1 MGKSLQSPNR
11 DWWRPLKTC
20 LITGGTGFIGSAL
33 TRLALEK
40 GFSVRVLDDNS
51 RGNFRRLSDVMDSLD
66 IREGDIRDAE
76 LVSKSLVGV
85 DVVVHLAYINGT
97 INFYERPR
105 EVLDVAIVGMQN
117 ILAGMK
123 ENHIPELYLASSSE
137 VYQYPGV
144 FPTPESVP
152 LVVPDPFNP
161 RYSYGLGKIVQ
172 EFMSIHAD
180 SFLERLAIFRP
191 HNIYGPDMGFQ
202 HAIPELCAKIVAER
216 SNKVTL
222 KGDGSQSRS
231 FCHISDFVQGFG
243 ILLNAEFGRETF
255 NLGTREEVSISH
267 LAEVIASSLGR
278 EIEFS
283 TSIAPAGETNR
294 RVPDIS
300 KIEALGFSQSV
311 KLSEGVRDY
320 CDWYVKNSN

>member
-1 MGKSLQSPNR
+1 M
-11 DWWRPLKTC
+11 KTC

-33 TRLALEK
+33 TRLLLER
-40 GFSVRVLDDNS
+40 GFNVRVLDDNS
-51 RGNFRRLSDVMDSLD
+51 RGNFRRLTDVMDSLD
-66 IREGDIRDAE
+66 IREGDIRNAD
-76 LVSKSLVGV
+76 LVSKSVLGV

-117 ILAGMK
+117 VLEAMK
-123 ENHIPELYLASSSE
+123 VNNVPELYLASSSE
-137 VYQYPGV
+137 VYQYPDI
-144 FPTPESVP
+144 FPTPETVP

-180 SFLERLAIFRP
+180 TFLKRLAIFRP

-202 HAIPELCAKIVAER
+202 HVIPELCAKIVAEK
-216 SNKVTL
+216 SNKVIL

-243 ILLNAEFGRETF
+243 LLLNANIERETF
-255 NLGTREEVSISH
+255 NLGTREEVTISH
-267 LAEVIASSLGR
+267 LAGVVASSLGR
-278 EIEFS
+278 QIEFS
-283 TSIAPAGETNR
+283 TSIAPTGETNR
-294 RVPDIS
+294 RIPDIS
-300 KIEALGFSQSV
+300 KTESLGFSQSI
-311 KLSEGVRDY
+311 KLEAGVRDY
-320 CDWYVKNSN
+320 CNWYISNPN

>member
-1 MGKSLQSPNR
+1 M
-11 DWWRPLKTC
+11 KTC

-33 TRLALEK
+33 TRLLLERS
-40 GFSVRVLDDNS
+40 FNVRVLDDNS
-51 RGNFRRLSDVMDSLD
+51 RGNYRRLTDVMDSLD
-66 IREGDIRDAE
+66 IREGDIRNAD
-76 LVSKSLVGV
+76 LVSKSLLGV

-117 ILAGMK
+117 VLEAMK
-123 ENHIPELYLASSSE
+123 VHNVPELYLASSSE
-137 VYQYPGV
+137 VYQYPDV
-144 FPTPESVP
+144 FPTPEAVP

-172 EFMSIHAD
+172 EFMSTHAD
-180 SFLERLAIFRP
+180 TFLKRLAIFRP

-202 HAIPELCAKIVAER
+202 HVIPELCAKIVAEK
-216 SNKVTL
+216 SNKVEL

-243 ILLNAEFGRETF
+243 LLLNADIERETF
-255 NLGTREEVSISH
+255 NLGTREEVTISH
-267 LAEVIASSLGR
+267 LAGVIASSLGR
-278 EIEFS
+278 QIEFS
-283 TSIAPAGETNR
+283 TSLAPTGETKR

-300 KIEALGFSQSV
+300 KIESLGFSQSV
-311 KLSEGVRDY
+311 KLEAGVRDY
-320 CDWYVKNSN
+320 CNWYISNPN

>member
-1 MGKSLQSPNR
+1 MKN
-11 DWWRPLKTC
+11 C

-33 TRLALEK
+33 TRLLLER
-40 GFSVRVLDDNS
+40 GFNIRVLDDNS
-51 RGNFRRLSDVMDSLD
+51 RGNFRRLTDVMDSLD
-66 IREGDIRDAE
+66 IREGDIRNED
-76 LVSKSLVGV
+76 LVSKSLLGV

-97 INFYERPR
+97 INFYKRPR

-117 ILAGMK
+117 ILEAMK
-123 ENHIPELYLASSSE
+123 VNDVPELYLASSSE
-137 VYQYPGV
+137 VYQYPDI
-144 FPTPESVP
+144 FPTPEAVP

-180 SFLERLAIFRP
+180 TFLKRLAIFRP

-202 HAIPELCAKIVAER
+202 HVIPELCAKIVAEK
-216 SNKVTL
+216 SNKVVL

-243 ILLNAEFGRETF
+243 LLLNADIERETF
-255 NLGTREEVSISH
+255 NLGTREEVTISH
-267 LAEVIASSLGR
+267 LAGVIASSLGR
-278 EIEFS
+278 QIEFS
-283 TSIAPAGETNR
+283 TSVAPTGETNR

-300 KIEALGFSQSV
+300 KIESLGFSQSM
-311 KLSEGVRDY
+311 KLEVGVRDY
-320 CDWYVKNSN
+320 CNWYILNPN

>member
-1 MGKSLQSPNR
+1 M
-11 DWWRPLKTC
+11 KTC
-20 LITGGTGFIGSAL
+20 LVTGGTGFIGSAL
-33 TRLALEK
+33 TRLLLER
-40 GFSVRVLDDNS
+40 GFNVRVLDDNS
-51 RGNFRRLSDVMDSLD
+51 RGNFRRLTDVMDSLD
-66 IREGDIRDAE
+66 IREGDIRNAD

-117 ILAGMK
+117 VLEAMK
-123 ENHIPELYLASSSE
+123 VNDVPELYLASSSE
-137 VYQYPGV
+137 VYQYPDI
-144 FPTPESVP
+144 FPTPEAVP

-180 SFLERLAIFRP
+180 TFLKRLAIFRP

-202 HAIPELCAKIVAER
+202 HVIPELCAKIVAEK
-216 SNKVTL
+216 SNNVEL

-243 ILLNAEFGRETF
+243 LLLDADIERETF
-255 NLGTREEVSISH
+255 NLGTREEVTISH
-267 LAEVIASSLGR
+267 LAGVIAASLGR

-283 TSIAPAGETNR
+283 TSIAPRGETNR

-300 KIEALGFSQSV
+300 KIESLGFSQSM
-311 KLSEGVRDY
+311 KLQAGVRDY
-320 CDWYVKNSN
+320 CDWFISNPM

>member
-1 MGKSLQSPNR
+1 M
-11 DWWRPLKTC
+11 KTC

-33 TRLALEK
+33 TRLLLER
-40 GFSVRVLDDNS
+40 GFNVRVLDDNS
-51 RGNFRRLSDVMDSLD
+51 RGNFRRLTDVMDSLD
-66 IREGDIRDAE
+66 IREGDIRNAD
-76 LVSKSLVGV
+76 LVSKSLLGV

-117 ILAGMK
+117 VLEAMK
-123 ENHIPELYLASSSE
+123 VNNVSELYLASSSE
-137 VYQYPGV
+137 VYQYPDI
-144 FPTPESVP
+144 FPTPENVP
-152 LVVPDPFNP
+152 LVIPDPFNP

-180 SFLERLAIFRP
+180 TFLKRLAIFRP

-202 HAIPELCAKIVAER
+202 HVIPELCAKIVAEK
-216 SNKVTL
+216 SNKVVL

-243 ILLNAEFGRETF
+243 LLLNADIERETF

-267 LAEVIASSLGR
+267 LAGVIASSLGR
-278 EIEFS
+278 QIEFS
-283 TSIAPAGETNR
+283 ASLAPTGETNR

-300 KIEALGFSQSV
+300 KIETLGFSQSM
-311 KLSEGVRDY
+311 KLEVGVREY
-320 CDWYVKNSN
+320 CNWYISNPN